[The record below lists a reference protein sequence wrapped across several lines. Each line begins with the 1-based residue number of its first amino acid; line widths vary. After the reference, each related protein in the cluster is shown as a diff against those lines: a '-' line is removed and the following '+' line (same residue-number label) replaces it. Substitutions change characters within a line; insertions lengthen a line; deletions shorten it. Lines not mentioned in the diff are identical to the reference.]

1 MYQYLLLLD
10 TKEEKEFFR
19 EIYNSYKDEM
29 YRAAYRILQNR
40 SDAEDIVHE
49 TFLTLTEHLDGMM
62 EATEQ
67 KNWNFIFTIVKH
79 KCYNLYKKKKWEIE
93 TEESPE
99 DLRNVFEEGL
109 EVQIVKM
116 EKKELILK
124 LVKEMKQS
132 YQDVLMLQ
140 YYHELDAMEI
150 SEILDTTPDNVRHI
164 SMRAKKKMHD
174 LLDKYGI
181 SDRHDI

>member
-62 EATEQ
+62 EAT
-67 KNWNFIFTIVKH
+67 
-79 KCYNLYKKKKWEIE
+79 
-93 TEESPE
+93 
-99 DLRNVFEEGL
+99 
-109 EVQIVKM
+109 
-116 EKKELILK
+116 
-124 LVKEMKQS
+124 
-132 YQDVLMLQ
+132 
-140 YYHELDAMEI
+140 
-150 SEILDTTPDNVRHI
+150 
-164 SMRAKKKMHD
+164 
-174 LLDKYGI
+174 
-181 SDRHDI
+181 DRKSVV